1 MAAVN
6 RILFVCSGNA
16 ARSPMAAEILRSL
29 GVTRSRLRHVVVE
42 SAGTHAS
49 DGERPFDGAIEAMEE
64 IGLSIGGHRARLLT
78 PDLASSYDLI
88 LTMDRDQ
95 ARTVRAL
102 GARVEVA
109 ALGDYAGIPG
119 DVEAPCDSR
128 EECAACRDH
137 LQRLV
142 AGVVRRLERAAP
154 ATDMG
159 RGYHQAAIV
168 RGEAGRRGARDAE
181 SSADVGRFAVERDRL
196 VVVGSDA

>member
-109 ALGDYAGIPG
+109 
-119 DVEAPCDSR
+119 
-128 EECAACRDH
+128 
-137 LQRLV
+137 
-142 AGVVRRLERAAP
+142 
-154 ATDMG
+154 
-159 RGYHQAAIV
+159 
-168 RGEAGRRGARDAE
+168 
-181 SSADVGRFAVERDRL
+181 
-196 VVVGSDA
+196 

>member
-95 ARTVRAL
+95 TRTVRAL
-102 GARVEVA
+102 GAGGVGAPLGGDARLRCDVARQVRA
-109 ALGDYAGIPG
+109 AL
-119 DVEAPCDSR
+119 V
-128 EECAACRDH
+128 
-137 LQRLV
+137 
-142 AGVVRRLERAAP
+142 
-154 ATDMG
+154 
-159 RGYHQAAIV
+159 
-168 RGEAGRRGARDAE
+168 
-181 SSADVGRFAVERDRL
+181 
-196 VVVGSDA
+196 

>member
-29 GVTRSRLRHVVVE
+29 GVTRSRLRHVVAE

-102 GARVEVA
+102 GARVEMA

-142 AGVVRRLERAAP
+142 AAVVRRLERAA
-154 ATDMG
+154 
-159 RGYHQAAIV
+159 RGDRH
-168 RGEAGRRGARDAE
+168 GARVAP
-181 SSADVGRFAVERDRL
+181 GRDRP
-196 VVVGSDA
+196 G

>member
-78 PDLASSYDLI
+78 PTGDPE
-88 LTMDRDQ
+88 R
-95 ARTVRAL
+95 VRA
-102 GARVEVA
+102 RQW
-109 ALGDYAGIPG
+109 
-119 DVEAPCDSR
+119 ST
-128 EECAACRDH
+128 CAAAARKSLFCA
-137 LQRLV
+137 LQR
-142 AGVVRRLERAAP
+142 AC
-154 ATDMG
+154 ATT
-159 RGYHQAAIV
+159 RFS
-168 RGEAGRRGARDAE
+168 RP
-181 SSADVGRFAVERDRL
+181 SSG
-196 VVVGSDA
+196 

>member
-64 IGLSIGGHRARLLT
+64 IG
-78 PDLASSYDLI
+78 
-88 LTMDRDQ
+88 
-95 ARTVRAL
+95 
-102 GARVEVA
+102 ARVEVA

-142 AGVVRRLERAAP
+142 AAVVRRLERAA
-154 ATDMG
+154 
-159 RGYHQAAIV
+159 RGD
-168 RGEAGRRGARDAE
+168 RDGARVAP
-181 SSADVGRFAVERDRL
+181 GRNRP
-196 VVVGSDA
+196 G